1 MERLDQVGAFGEK
14 AFALAHRFP
23 NQTQFTMLQVSQ
35 AAMNDA
41 RGTARNARGE
51 VILLQQKRAF
61 SGARTFPCDGGTVDA
76 ASDDHHVEVLA
87 FERGSGFQG

>member
-1 MERLDQVGAFGEK
+1 MQGLDQVRAFGEK

-23 NQTQFTMLQVSQ
+23 NQAQFTMLKVAQ
-35 AAMNDA
+35 ATMNDA
-41 RGTARNARGE
+41 GRAAGNARGE
-51 VILLQQKRAF
+51 VILLQEKRAL
-61 SGARTFPCDGGTVDA
+61 SGARTFAGDGDAVYA